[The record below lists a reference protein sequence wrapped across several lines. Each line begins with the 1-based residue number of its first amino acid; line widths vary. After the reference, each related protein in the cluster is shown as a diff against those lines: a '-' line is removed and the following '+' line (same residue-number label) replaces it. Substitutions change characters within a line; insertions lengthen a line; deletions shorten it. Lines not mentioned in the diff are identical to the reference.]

1 MRTKAWA
8 NLLIM
13 IAKAEIKVAGGEPK
27 FEMADYHLLVDNII
41 MPEPNTIYTFATT
54 DVSSIIST
62 AIREVTGGNFNHAG
76 LLTFDHNNRPMVVH
90 MVGKG
95 LVVQDLLEVLRDTD
109 YLCINKLELTEDNY
123 NIACERLDYLLM
135 NRDIMEYDY
144 SQLMDNGDHKFYC
157 SEANFFVLDGLY
169 DDVDL
174 KPELIYGINV
184 FSPDQVTK
192 LGRIVYSNHPIIAG
206 RLENEITT

>member
-1 MRTKAWA
+1 MQTKAWA
-8 NLLIM
+8 KILIQ
-13 IAKAEIKVAGGEPK
+13 IAKAEVRMSGGEPQ
-27 FEMADYHLLVDNII
+27 FQMSDYHLLVDNII
-41 MPEPNTIYTFATT
+41 KAEPNTIYTFATT

-76 LLTFDHNNRPMVVH
+76 LLIFDHNQRPLVVH

-95 LVVQDLLEVLRDTD
+95 LVVDDLLEVLRDTD
-109 YLCINKLELTEDNY
+109 YICINKLELTQDNY
-123 NIACERLDYLLM
+123 DIACERLDYLLM
-135 NRDIMEYDY
+135 NRDIIKYDY
-144 SQLMDNGDHKFYC
+144 AQRMDNGEHSFYC

-192 LGRIVYSNHPIIAG
+192 IGKIVYSNHPDIAG
-206 RLENEITT
+206 D